1 MMKKKKTLRVMTT
14 EVLPEVYTK
23 TIRIKVFVVV
33 DNIYGGVISED
44 EGFDLRLMN
53 Y

>member
-1 MMKKKKTLRVMTT
+1 MTT